1 MEDDHFLP
9 ARAVHLFPAG
19 DVPRSPVGGV
29 SRQHHAFGAL
39 HGPSTLS
46 AIGDHTMRTSTAGL
60 VLLLF
65 LGAPALAHHGLA
77 AFDQATKVTVK
88 GTVTAFRFVNPHA
101 VVEFD
106 VKDDAGQVQGWQ
118 AELTTPNRLK
128 GWTATSLEPGVVVTV
143 TGYRAKSGAPSLW
156 VTALTASNGLELKVF
171 SEASIRKQP

>member
-1 MEDDHFLP
+1 
-9 ARAVHLFPAG
+9 
-19 DVPRSPVGGV
+19 
-29 SRQHHAFGAL
+29 
-39 HGPSTLS
+39 
-46 AIGDHTMRTSTAGL
+46 MRTSIAGL
-60 VLLLF
+60 VVLLF

-77 AFDQATKVTVK
+77 AFDQTTKVTVK

-156 VTALTASNGLELKVF
+156 VTALTASNGLELKVSAKPPSVSSRRYGETRPAF
-171 SEASIRKQP
+171 SVGRRTWRCPCQTRRLSGQAGARFSQDC